1 MGVAMKQKLRS
12 GRCMARRDMDQMK
25 TMAETLKLQTHRPV
39 WLVVLISPNDGY
51 LGAEILNRF

>member
-1 MGVAMKQKLRS
+1 MGVAMKQKLRP
-12 GRCMARRDMDQMK
+12 GRCVARRDMDQMK

-39 WLVVLISPNDGY
+39 GLVILISPDDEH